1 MASKYLLDT
10 HILLWFFFDSQ
21 KISRNI
27 SRVLVNPENKLY
39 ISAVSFWEISIKFES
54 GKLILGD
61 ASPSD
66 LKNLAIQNKIV
77 PIDLST
83 DTSSTFHELR
93 TFYHKDPFDRIL
105 IWQCIKE
112 DYIFLTEDDNIKL
125 YQSEG
130 LKIIE

>member
-1 MASKYLLDT
+1 MTNKYLLDT
-10 HILLWFFFDSQ
+10 HILLWFFFDSK
-21 KISRNI
+21 KIPKNI
-27 SRVLVNPENKLY
+27 SKILINSDNKLF

-54 GKLILGD
+54 GKLALGNI
-61 ASPSD
+61 SPSD
-66 LKNLAIQNKIV
+66 LKNLSIKNNIV

-83 DTSSTFHELR
+83 DTSSTFHQLK

-105 IWQCIKE
+105 IWQCIKD
-112 DYIFLTEDDNIKL
+112 DYIFLTEDDNIKS